1 MLKKFILT
9 TALIF
14 AVLIFPVYAES
25 SSNLEKLDNISDKA
39 LEMAKLKRYDDSE
52 KMLTFFSDQFIKK
65 TAIEPI
71 LDMDE
76 LRIITVAH
84 NEALLTIRD
93 MDKGDSEKINSV
105 TKFRLVMDAVKSTHQ
120 PLWTE
125 MEDQMMNSFRQTKDA
140 AIKQDT
146 IAFNNQL
153 NLFLSQYEMIYPSL
167 KVDLSRE
174 TIQQLDTRIQYIDQ
188 YRPEVIRKS
197 GSQKELEAL
206 QEELTSVFEEMGQD
220 DTDPSLWWVIIST
233 GSIIIMTLSYVG
245 WRKYKGDRERPTKER
260 ND

>member
-1 MLKKFILT
+1 MLKKFILI
-9 TALIF
+9 TALLF
-14 AVLIFPVYAES
+14 AILMFPVYAES
-25 SSNLEKLDNISDKA
+25 SSNLDKLDNISDRA

-52 KMLTFFSDQFIKK
+52 KMLTYFSDQFIKK
-65 TAIEPI
+65 SAIEPI

-84 NEALLTIRD
+84 NEALLAIRD
-93 MDKGDSEKINSV
+93 MNKGDSEKINSV

-125 MEDQMMNSFRQTKDA
+125 MEDQMMNSFNQTKDA
-140 AIKQDT
+140 AFKKDAT
-146 IAFNNQL
+146 AFNNQL

-167 KVDLSRE
+167 KVDLSKE
-174 TIQQLDTRIQYIDQ
+174 TIQQLDTRIQYIDH
-188 YRPEVIRKS
+188 YRPEVMRES
-197 GSQKELEAL
+197 GSQKEFEAL

-245 WRKYKGDRERPTKER
+245 FRKYEGDREKPKKER
-260 ND
+260 DD

>member
-1 MLKKFILT
+1 MLKKFILI
-9 TALIF
+9 TALLF
-14 AVLIFPVYAES
+14 AILIFPVYAES
-25 SSNLEKLDNISDKA
+25 SSNLDKLDNISDKA

-84 NEALLTIRD
+84 NEALLAIRD
-93 MDKGDSEKINSV
+93 LNKGDSEKINSV

-125 MEDQMMNSFRQTKDA
+125 MEDQMMNSFNQTKEA
-140 AIKQDT
+140 AFKQDT
-146 IAFNNQL
+146 TAFNNQL

-167 KVDLSRE
+167 KVDLSKER
-174 TIQQLDTRIQYIDQ
+174 IQQLDTRIQYIDH
-188 YRPEVIRKS
+188 YRPEVIRES

-206 QEELTSVFEEMGQD
+206 QDELTSVFEEMGQD
-220 DTDPSLWWVIIST
+220 DTDPSLWWIIIST

-245 WRKYKGDRERPTKER
+245 FRKYKGDREKPKKGR
-260 ND
+260 DD